1 MKGGLGSLVK
11 GPRAVNA
18 IIQKLQRCMSSG
30 TAAVMSFGDG
40 NHGALGLPTSL
51 MGLGVDAYE
60 PIRVPSLPPDVT
72 SVAAGHYHSL
82 AVTSQGQLWAWGRDL
97 EAQLG
102 RGLPSPRDSWN
113 EPKRVTGLDQVN
125 VCATFASGVVSA
137 AIGDDGSLWVWGKS
151 KRGQL
156 GLGNQVTGAMVPS
169 RVEALS
175 GEKIIKVSFGWGHAL
190 ALSEDGK
197 LFGWGYSA
205 DGRLGSITESL
216 EPSLL
221 ESRAGLS
228 NKELSSSTVE
238 AAEKLVL
245 EGMAKENDMPI
256 VWEPSLVRE
265 LHSVEVVDIS
275 CGFDH
280 SLILCG
286 DGTLLSCGSNVYGQL
301 GREKQDLGL
310 FPVDIS
316 FRPTSI
322 ASGLG
327 HSLAICQ
334 VPSSN
339 VIKGAEDIVT
349 WGWNQSSQL
358 GRGGSENIPL
368 VVEGLEGEIPVSVS
382 GGRVHS
388 IALTSKGEVWV
399 WGCGKNGRLG
409 LGSSCDEAEPI
420 LLDSVEGC
428 QVLQAVSGFDHN
440 LVLIAE

>member
-1 MKGGLGSLVK
+1 MC
-11 GPRAVNA
+11 AVFSN
-18 IIQKLQRCMSSG
+18 
-30 TAAVMSFGDG
+30 F
-40 NHGALGLPTSL
+40 
-51 MGLGVDAYE
+51 
-60 PIRVPSLPPDVT
+60 
-72 SVAAGHYHSL
+72 
-82 AVTSQGQLWAWGRDL
+82 
-97 EAQLG
+97 
-102 RGLPSPRDSWN
+102 
-113 EPKRVTGLDQVN
+113 
-125 VCATFASGVVSA
+125 
-137 AIGDDGSLWVWGKS
+137 
-151 KRGQL
+151 
-156 GLGNQVTGAMVPS
+156 
-169 RVEALS
+169 
-175 GEKIIKVSFGWGHAL
+175 KVS
-190 ALSEDGK
+190 
-197 LFGWGYSA
+197 
-205 DGRLGSITESL
+205 
-216 EPSLL
+216 
-221 ESRAGLS
+221 
-228 NKELSSSTVE
+228 
-238 AAEKLVL
+238 
-245 EGMAKENDMPI
+245 
-256 VWEPSLVRE
+256 
-265 LHSVEVVDIS
+265 
-275 CGFDH
+275 
-280 SLILCG
+280 G

-339 VIKGAEDIVT
+339 VIGGAEGVVT

-368 VVEGLEGEIPVSVS
+368 VIEGLEGGIPVTVS